1 MLVLNRKRNESIKIG
16 DDVEVMIVD
25 IRGGKVRIGIEAP
38 KHMPVHRRE
47 VYDAIQREKEG
58 TSDEASE

>member
-1 MLVLNRKRNESIKIG
+1 MLVLNRERSESIKIG
-16 DDVEVMIVD
+16 DDVEVVIVD

-58 TSDEASE
+58 TSDDASE

>member
-1 MLVLNRKRNESIKIG
+1 MLVLNRERSESIKIG
-16 DDVEVMIVD
+16 DDVEVVIVD

-38 KHMPVHRRE
+38 KHVPVHRRE